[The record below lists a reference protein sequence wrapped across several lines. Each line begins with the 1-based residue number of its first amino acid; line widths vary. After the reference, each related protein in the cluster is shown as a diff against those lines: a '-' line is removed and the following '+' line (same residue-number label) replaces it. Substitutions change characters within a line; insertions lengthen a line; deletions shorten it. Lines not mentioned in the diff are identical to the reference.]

1 MEEHNMNPKQ
11 LIDTATMLVANVKGL
26 LAMDEITPTCNKR
39 FAKLG
44 IPETI
49 FPGIKV
55 DTVAKDLV
63 GHPQEKIIEGPDG
76 LRNSLAEYAQIGDGF
91 AKWRAVIAIGADI
104 PGRAAQQALDHRAK
118 CNQTARRSEYDAT
131 IEASR

>member
-1 MEEHNMNPKQ
+1 MEERIMNPKQ
-11 LIDTATMLVANVKGL
+11 LIDTSTMLVANVKGL

-49 FPGIKV
+49 FPDIKV

-63 GHPQEKIIEGPDG
+63 GHPEEKIIEGPDG
-76 LRNSLAEYAQIGDGF
+76 LRDRLAEYAHMGTRF

-104 PGRAAQQALDHRAK
+104 PGRAAQQALDHRAR
-118 CNQTARRSEYDAT
+118 CNQTARRGEYDAT
-131 IEASR
+131 MEASR